1 MMYMFMIN
9 CLILNMIFISLNHPL
24 SMGLILLIQ
33 TLSITILSSFMCYSF
48 WMSYIIFL
56 IMVGGMLILFIY
68 MTSIVSN
75 EKFKFSMKYSSFMML
90 ISFLMIS
97 FLVLDKTFIYQSIK
111 TVEMIKIDNINSLM
125 PENKLMLNK
134 IYNYPNNFITILL
147 INYLLMTL
155 IIVVKITDINS
166 GPLRQKF

>member
-1 MMYMFMIN
+1 MYMFMIN

>member
-111 TVEMIKIDNINSLM
+111 TMEMIKIDNINSLM